1 MICDDDVRPGPRYL
15 ERFVNGLEEAG
26 ERAVVCARGNTFR
39 PHRLD
44 WEAPERV
51 WEQWEH
57 LDFWDVGAAPR
68 EIHFMHGSNCLVPR
82 AALLELSR
90 LELPRRELILVD
102 DYWLS
107 YALSGV
113 LGWKLWKIDATDAFR
128 FDASAEDP
136 DVALWLNSRVRE
148 ERTNFYVYHMMRE
161 WPEGCSA

>member
-1 MICDDDVRPGPRYL
+1 
-15 ERFVNGLEEAG
+15 
-26 ERAVVCARGNTFR
+26 
-39 PHRLD
+39 
-44 WEAPERV
+44 
-51 WEQWEH
+51 
-57 LDFWDVGAAPR
+57 
-68 EIHFMHGSNCLVPR
+68 MHGSNCLVPR